1 MKYEPYTKH
10 GDAWMKP
17 KGFAKRMRICIP
29 WQIIKFV
36 YYNIKIIA
44 VLAKGH

>member
-17 KGFAKRMRICIP
+17 KGFAKECVSVFLGKLLNLFTTIL
-29 WQIIKFV
+29 KLLLF
-36 YYNIKIIA
+36 
-44 VLAKGH
+44 